1 MCVTHPLSKPQK
13 LLFLSIADSGFD
25 LFAAG
30 GKMRKLGEEAQEGSR
45 VTESPE
51 MLQNSSFL
59 QPGQD
64 SQVVT
69 DLEAGRGPLG

>member
-1 MCVTHPLSKPQK
+1 M
-13 LLFLSIADSGFD
+13 G
-25 LFAAG
+25 
-30 GKMRKLGEEAQEGSR
+30 KLGEEAQEGSR